1 MFKRGAGILLPI
13 SALWSEGGIG
23 TLGEAAYRF
32 VDRLAEA
39 GQKYWQVLPNG
50 PVGESGSP
58 YQPDCA
64 LAGNPFYID
73 LHRLHRVGLLRKN
86 EMPVSDGRFVN
97 YSQICRE
104 RPRLLKE
111 AYTRFRRSDSMDEF
125 CRENVEWLDGYALF
139 YALKKRFHGADF
151 RSWPEQVL
159 HRDKQALERLS
170 EELDE
175 DIRFCKF
182 CQYAFFTDWYA
193 LRRYANEAGVKI
205 IGDMPIYVS
214 PDGADVWLHPE
225 QFEVDASLNLTKV
238 AGVPPDEF
246 CKDGQR
252 WGNPLY
258 NWEVMESDSFGWW
271 RRRMEQASV
280 MYDAVRVDHFI
291 GFARYYS
298 IPAESKDARSGR
310 WRRGPGIRL
319 TRALDEVRGDTDLL
333 AENLGIMHPTVER
346 LLERTG
352 YYGMNVMQFG
362 FDGSTDNRHLP
373 HNAQKK
379 TAVYISTHDSD
390 TAMGWIGKCPPDEQ
404 KYVADYVGARTRNQM
419 HDCLL
424 RAVYAQ
430 VSDLAILQMQDVL
443 GLGSSARMN
452 TPGTATGNWRWRMAQ
467 HEFSDLVAQKL
478 RGLATLYGR

>member
-1 MFKRGAGILLPI
+1 
-13 SALWSEGGIG
+13 
-23 TLGEAAYRF
+23 
-32 VDRLAEA
+32 
-39 GQKYWQVLPNG
+39 
-50 PVGESGSP
+50 
-58 YQPDCA
+58 
-64 LAGNPFYID
+64 
-73 LHRLHRVGLLRKN
+73 
-86 EMPVSDGRFVN
+86 
-97 YSQICRE
+97 
-104 RPRLLKE
+104 
-111 AYTRFRRSDSMDEF
+111 MDEF
-125 CRENVEWLDGYALF
+125 CRENAEWLDGYALF

-362 FDGSTDNRHLP
+362 FDGSPDNRHLP
-373 HNAQKK
+373 HNAQKN